1 VLVNFFLWFKD
12 VIPGVNV
19 VRYLS
24 FRIGAAALTT
34 FLLTLILI
42 PLVAKL
48 SQRLKFGDRKDK
60 SDSNQLNDLHSGKR
74 NTPILG
80 GLAIL
85 VASFLTLVMWSS
97 LSNFYVL
104 LVMLTIVSLGLCGFV
119 DDYVKTF
126 GQDKHSGLTPRQKLL
141 WQITTAVV
149 AAVLLVQFQGDKD
162 GFLPKA
168 FADDHKPV
176 FQCKHEL
183 PTPLVKVP
191 LSGQCACDKEADN
204 NLVQGSTIYPPFFKD
219 VRVQLGAPLFIFFA
233 LLVMVG
239 SSNAVNLTDGLDG
252 LAAGCTIFVV
262 LVYAILAYVSGRAD
276 WSAYLGIP
284 YVPGVGEVAVV
295 CAALAG
301 ACAGFLWYNCHPAE
315 IFMGD
320 TGSLPLG
327 GSIGLIALMTKHD
340 LLLVCAGGIFVAEAL
355 SVIVQVGYF
364 KMTRKRL
371 LKCAPLHHHFEF
383 SGWKETKVVQRFYI
397 VAAFLALIA
406 LTTLKMR

>member
-1 VLVNFFLWFKD
+1 MLANFLMWFND
-12 VIPGVNV
+12 IIPGVNV
-19 VRYLS
+19 ARYLS
-24 FRIGAAALTT
+24 FRIGASAITT
-34 FLLTLILI
+34 FILTLFLI
-42 PLVAKL
+42 PMVAKL
-48 SQRLKFGDRKDK
+48 SQRLKFKDRKDK
-60 SDSNQLNDLHSGKR
+60 SDSNTLNELHQGKR
-74 NTPILG
+74 DTPILG

-85 VASFLTLVMWSS
+85 IAGFVSILLWSS

-104 LVMLTIVSLGLCGFV
+104 LVLAVIASLGLCGFV

-126 GQDKHSGLTPRQKLL
+126 GANKHSGLTPRQKLL
-141 WQITTAVV
+141 WQAGTAIF
-149 AAVLLVQFQGDKD
+149 AGVLLVQFQGDKD
-162 GFLPKA
+162 GFLPQA
-168 FADDHKPV
+168 FASDHQPV
-176 FQCKHEL
+176 VQCKHEL
-183 PTPLVKVP
+183 PAPLVKQP
-191 LSGQCACDKEADN
+191 LSGNCECDQETSQ
-204 NLVQGSTIYPPFFKD
+204 NLVQGSTVYPPFFKD
-219 VRVQLGAPLFIFFA
+219 WKIQLGAPLFILFV

-262 LVYAILAYVSGRAD
+262 LVYTILAYVSGRAD

-284 YVPGVGEVAVV
+284 YVPGVGEVSVV
-295 CAALAG
+295 CASLAG

-355 SVIVQVGYF
+355 SVILQVGYF
-364 KMTRKRL
+364 KATRKRL

-383 SGWKETKVVQRFYI
+383 SGWKETKVVQRFWI
-397 VAAFLALIA
+397 IAAFLALIA

>member
-1 VLVNFFLWFKD
+1 MLVNFLLWFKD

-24 FRIGAAALTT
+24 FRIGAAAITT

-42 PLVAKL
+42 PLLAKI

-60 SDSNQLNDLHSGKR
+60 SDSSKLNELHEEKR

-85 VASFLTLVMWSS
+85 VASFLSLILWSS

-104 LVMLTIVSLGLCGFV
+104 LVLFVLVSLGLCGFA

-126 GQDKHSGLTPRQKLL
+126 GGNKRSGLTPRQKLL
-141 WQITTAVV
+141 WQTSTAVF
-149 AAVLLVQFQGDKD
+149 AAFLLVQFQGDKD
-162 GFLPKA
+162 GLLPKA

-176 FQCKHEL
+176 FLCRHEL
-183 PTPLVKVP
+183 PAPLVKIPVTGRCNCTGEV
-191 LSGQCACDKEADN
+191 SKN
-204 NLVQGSTIYPPFFKD
+204 IVQGSTIYPPFFKD
-219 VRVQLGAPLFIFFA
+219 WTIQLGAPLFILFA
-233 LLVMVG
+233 LIVMVG

-262 LVYAILAYVSGRAD
+262 LVYTVLAYVSGRAD

-284 YVPGVGEVAVV
+284 YVPGVGEVSVV
-295 CAALAG
+295 CASLAG
-301 ACAGFLWYNCHPAE
+301 ACAGFLWFNCHPAE

-340 LLLVCAGGIFVAEAL
+340 LLLVCAGGIFVVEAL
-355 SVIVQVGYF
+355 SVILQVGYY
-364 KMTRKRL
+364 KLTRRRL
-371 LKCAPLHHHFEF
+371 FKCAPLHHHFEF
-383 SGWKETKVVQRFYI
+383 SGWKETKVVQRFWI
-397 VAAFLALIA
+397 IAAFLALIA
-406 LTTLKMR
+406 LTTLKLR